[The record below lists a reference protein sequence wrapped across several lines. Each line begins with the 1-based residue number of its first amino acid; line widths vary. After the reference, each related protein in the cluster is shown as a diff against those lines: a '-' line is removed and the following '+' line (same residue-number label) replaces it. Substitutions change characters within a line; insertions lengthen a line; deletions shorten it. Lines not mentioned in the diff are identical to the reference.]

1 MVPETNSPRTAWHTM
16 SPDAAIEVASS
27 AAAGLSAA
35 EAATRLA
42 RHGPNALRAGARVS
56 AWALLASQFRNI
68 LILILLAATAA
79 SALLGH
85 MVEAIAITVI
95 VLLAVLLG
103 FVQEYRAE
111 RAIEALREMA
121 APHAIVLRDGR
132 ELDIPARDV
141 VPGDV
146 VLLVAGN
153 RVPADGRLLDA
164 VNLQTQEAA
173 LTGESMPIDKHCAAL
188 EEADLAVGDR
198 RNLVFAGTTVAAGRG
213 RALVV
218 ATGMETEFGQIAGLL
233 ETVEVGR
240 TPLQLSLDR
249 LGRQLARAALIV
261 VLVIAALGIARGEPV
276 VQMLIFAIAL
286 AVAVVPEA
294 LPAVV
299 TISLALGVQR
309 LVKRRA
315 LMRRLPAVETLGA
328 TTLIA
333 TDKTGTLT
341 LDQMTVR
348 RICCGGRMIDV
359 SSHGYEPSGGF
370 MDEDG
375 PRAPGEA
382 LRRLLSAALL
392 ASDADVERDE
402 ESGRWVAHGDP
413 TEAALV
419 VVAGKAG
426 LRRADLAVTY
436 PRVQEKPFSAEAKRM
451 TTLHRT
457 ATGIVAFGK
466 GAPEPI
472 LDGCTA
478 LLGPDGERPMDDAAR
493 AEILAAARSMA
504 GQAMRVLAV
513 ATRTSATLDN
523 CESDLT
529 LLGLVGMTDPPRPE
543 VPAALAECA
552 AAGIRVVMVTG
563 DHPLTAAAIAR
574 ELGIGRGRAM
584 TGAEVEAKDDAQ
596 LAAAVDAIDV
606 FARVSPAH
614 KLRIVTAFQ
623 ARGHVVAM
631 TGDGVNDAPALKRA
645 DIGVAM
651 GVSGTDVAREAA
663 AMMLTDDNFASIVA
677 AIREGRAIYSNI
689 KKYLM
694 FLLSSNVG
702 EIGLMAGAMLLGM
715 PLPLSAVQIL
725 YVNLATDG
733 LPALALAV
741 DPADGSLMRR
751 PPRIARAGIFS
762 RSVVTLMLVGGA
774 WSMVANLGLFAWA
787 LSSGR
792 GIDEAMTMTFAS
804 LVLIQFLKAYNFRS
818 DRTSVLVRP
827 FQNRWLN
834 LAIAWELCLLVVVVY
849 LPWIREP
856 LGTFALTVA
865 DWTIILLVSATIVPV
880 LELVKWLVR
889 RGVIRSDD

>member
-1 MVPETNSPRTAWHTM
+1 MVPETTSPRTAWHAL
-16 SPDAAIEVASS
+16 SSDAAIEAASS
-27 AAAGLSAA
+27 AASGLSAA
-35 EAATRLA
+35 EAAARLA
-42 RHGPNALRAGARVS
+42 RHGPNALRAGARMS
-56 AWALLASQFRNI
+56 AWALLASQFRNV

-121 APHAIVLRDGR
+121 APHAVVLRDGR

-146 VLLVAGN
+146 VLLAAGN

-173 LTGESMPIDKHCAAL
+173 LTGESMPVDKHCEAL

-218 ATGMETEFGQIAGLL
+218 ATGMESEFGRIAGLL
-233 ETVEVGR
+233 DTVEVSR

-261 VLVIAALGIARGEPV
+261 VIVIAALGIARGEPV
-276 VQMLIFAIAL
+276 VQMLMFAIAL

-348 RICCGGRMIDV
+348 RIWCAGRMIDV
-359 SSHGYEPSGGF
+359 SSRGYEPSGEF
-370 MDEDG
+370 TDEDG
-375 PRAPGEA
+375 PRAPDEA

-392 ASDADVERDE
+392 ASDAQVERDE
-402 ESGRWVAHGDP
+402 ESGRWLAHGDP

-419 VVAGKAG
+419 VAAGKAG
-426 LRRADLAVTY
+426 LRRADLGVTY
-436 PRVQEKPFSAEAKRM
+436 PRVQEVPFSAETKRM
-451 TTLHRT
+451 TTLHCT
-457 ATGIVAFGK
+457 ATGTVAFAK

-472 LDGCTA
+472 LDSCTA
-478 LLGPDGERPMDDAAR
+478 WMGPDGERPMDDEAR

-513 ATRTSATLDN
+513 AARTSATLDN

-552 AAGIRVVMVTG
+552 AAGIRVVMITG

-574 ELGIGRGRAM
+574 ELGIGQGRAM
-584 TGAEVEAKDDAQ
+584 TGAQVEAMDDAQ
-596 LAAAVDAIDV
+596 LVAAVDGVDV

-614 KLRIVTAFQ
+614 KLRIVMAFQ

-702 EIGLMAGAMLLGM
+702 EIGLMAGAMLLGL
-715 PLPLSAVQIL
+715 PLPMSAVQIL
-725 YVNLATDG
+725 YLNLATDG

-751 PPRIARAGIFS
+751 PPRNARAGIFS

-774 WSMVANLGLFAWA
+774 WSMIANLGLFAWA

-792 GIDEAMTMTFAS
+792 GIDEAMTMTFVS
-804 LVLIQFLKAYNFRS
+804 LVLIQFFKAYNFRS

-849 LPWIREP
+849 LPWIKEP
-856 LGTFALTVA
+856 FGTYALTVA